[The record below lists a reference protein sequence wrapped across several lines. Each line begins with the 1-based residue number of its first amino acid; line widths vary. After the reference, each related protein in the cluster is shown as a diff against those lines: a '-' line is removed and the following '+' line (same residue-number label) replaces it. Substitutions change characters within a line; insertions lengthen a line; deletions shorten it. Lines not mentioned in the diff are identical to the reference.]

1 MKIFKN
7 FNNLDMY
14 FFSTVATTHMPLCNL
29 KLIKTK

>member
-14 FFSTVATTHMPLCNL
+14 FFSTVAATHMPLCNL